1 MFSSKRTVRKDRL
14 PELTIDSFASNMVK
28 AASLTTV
35 IDLDLPLGN
44 QQYQYQDQYQFCFF
58 TTKYL
63 LSLYELKTQQN
74 QAVREDAKAFLTAV
88 GQYKSSMIFPCSIKV
103 QIEK

>member
-28 AASLTTV
+28 AASSTTV

-44 QQYQYQDQYQFCFF
+44 KQYQYQD
-58 TTKYL
+58 
-63 LSLYELKTQQN
+63 
-74 QAVREDAKAFLTAV
+74 
-88 GQYKSSMIFPCSIKV
+88 
-103 QIEK
+103 